1 MLNTSPMIVA
11 KLCPLLILCSLLG
24 ACVDDPD
31 EETLAELPTET
42 TTEAITSPPVRLF
55 HALAGATRGTFVS
68 SHSES
73 TRTIHIA
80 YAIARAQGPEK
91 GAIVVSNGRTETFE
105 QYAEIVEDLTLR
117 GYTLYLFDHRGQGR
131 SDRVLPFAT
140 VGDGQYQKGSVDD
153 FDDYVDDLQTFIV
166 NVVRPDRV
174 GKSRKLYGLGH
185 SMGGAILSWHAMK
198 NPTVFDKLVLSSPM
212 FRLDFDHGL
221 GFQFMVEFH
230 PNEYAKGGP
239 WEPLAFNNNAL
250 TSDRARLD
258 AKQAVFAGSRA
269 LRVGGPTFRWAD
281 RALEVTDDVRDNAE
295 KLVNPVLIFSAAADR
310 VVEPEAHHAV
320 CSRIN
325 AVSPGRCK
333 LVNLPTS
340 RHEPLFEVD
349 AIRTPVLDRIVTF
362 LQQP

>member
-1 MLNTSPMIVA
+1 MARWLLNTSPMIVA
-11 KLCPLLILCSLLG
+11 KLRPLLILCSLLG

-153 FDDYVDDLQTFIV
+153 FDDYVDERLLDPLGITSIDFLT
-166 NVVRPDRV
+166 DRS
-174 GKSRKLYGLGH
+174 GHWYGGLGADMTTRDFARFGLLYLNDGIWDGERVLPEGWVDYSH
-185 SMGGAILSWHAMK
+185 EPSPTNPSYGAQWWMFRDGAFEARGLFGQIVLVSQDHDLVIAINTTQGGDAD
-198 NPTVFDKLVLSSPM
+198 TLVSAAYEALSS
-212 FRLDFDHGL
+212 
-221 GFQFMVEFH
+221 
-230 PNEYAKGGP
+230 
-239 WEPLAFNNNAL
+239 
-250 TSDRARLD
+250 
-258 AKQAVFAGSRA
+258 
-269 LRVGGPTFRWAD
+269 
-281 RALEVTDDVRDNAE
+281 
-295 KLVNPVLIFSAAADR
+295 
-310 VVEPEAHHAV
+310 
-320 CSRIN
+320 
-325 AVSPGRCK
+325 
-333 LVNLPTS
+333 
-340 RHEPLFEVD
+340 
-349 AIRTPVLDRIVTF
+349 
-362 LQQP
+362 